1 MHHPAFVLSWHHGRQ
16 SVACYMLQCDVG
28 VSDCIVGERHGC
40 CLCVHMYRYHRCL
53 TGVLLQWLI
62 DISANKDLSHQEEIL
77 TSGGIPIS
85 TIRHQVP
92 CAPFL
97 VVKVELWVL
106 TGQNLLGDSK
116 HAVSDVFCLTSC
128 FPWASGTPTMGTD
141 SLALQHWHGYQRH
154 LVPMTRWLGSHALI
168 SASSY

>member
-1 MHHPAFVLSWHHGRQ
+1 MHHPSFVLSWHHMRH
-16 SVACYMLQCDVG
+16 SVACYMLECDVG
-28 VSDCIVGERHGC
+28 VFGCIVGERHGC
-40 CLCVHMYRYHRCL
+40 CLCVHMYRYNRCL
-53 TGVLLQWLI
+53 RVLLQWLI
-62 DISANKDLSHQEEIL
+62 DVSASKDLSHQGEI
-77 TSGGIPIS
+77 TTNGGIPIS
-85 TIRHQVP
+85 TEHQVLS
-92 CAPFL
+92 APFL
-97 VVKVELWVL
+97 VKVKVELWVL
-106 TGQNLLGDSK
+106 TGQNLPGDSK